1 MPFCI
6 IRRRAA
12 CPALSIFCQET
23 AMKEQNSLAARASG
37 VLLHISSLP
46 SPYGIGD
53 LGPASHAFIDFLA
66 RSGQSCWQVLPLVPV
81 SPAFGNSPY
90 MSGSAF
96 AGNPLLISPELLVR
110 DGWLRQEE
118 LPPLSVEFS
127 EYLVHF
133 EAVTAWKEQVLE
145 RAWQN
150 FLRANNEEQ
159 QEAFFA
165 ELTAQHFW
173 LRNYSLFVALKRHFN
188 QQGWF
193 DWPEELRLR
202 QPEAIA
208 AAERQFQADIRRCQ
222 FEQHLF
228 FSQWQEL
235 HNHAAAQGIRI
246 IGDLP
251 IYVALDSA
259 DVWADQDI
267 FMLSPKTGRPTH
279 VAGVPP
285 DYFSKTGQLWGNPLY
300 RWHSRTPGVKE
311 RLLDWWEQRLRAVLA
326 VVDVIRIDHFR
337 GFEAYWAVP
346 AKEETAMN
354 GGWQK
359 GPGLR
364 FFKEMEKRIGSL
376 PVIAEDLGVITPEVE
391 ELRDGMGFPG
401 MKILLFAFD
410 GRPENAYLP
419 HNMPRNCVVY
429 TGTHDNDTA
438 VGWYLSGEVAATAKR
453 QAKSYANRSDD
464 EAARFHEDLMSL
476 AMSSPAALCILPMQD
491 VLGFG
496 NDCRMNTPGTATG
509 NWRWRC
515 APRFISDALAER
527 LRQST
532 ELFGRLPAPAEKDAK
547 EA

>member
-1 MPFCI
+1 M
-6 IRRRAA
+6 
-12 CPALSIFCQET
+12 T
-23 AMKEQNSLAARASG
+23 EQNVQPGRFGENRASG
-37 VLLHISSLP
+37 ILLHISSLP

-53 LGPASHAFIDFLA
+53 FGPSSLSFIDFLA
-66 RSGQSCWQVLPLVPV
+66 QSGQSCWQVLPLVPV

-90 MSGSAF
+90 MSSSAF
-96 AGNPLLISPELLVR
+96 AGNPLLISPDLLVR

-118 LPPLSVEFS
+118 LPPLSSEFS
-127 EYLVHF
+127 EYLVNF
-133 EAVTAWKEQVLE
+133 EAVTVWKEKMLDL
-145 RAWQN
+145 AWQH
-150 FLRANNEEQ
+150 FLRSRDENL
-159 QEAFFA
+159 QESFFA
-165 ELTAQHFW
+165 ELNAKLPW
-173 LRNYSLFVALKRHFN
+173 LRDYSLFTALKQHFG

-193 DWPEELRLR
+193 DWPEELRQH
-202 QPEAIA
+202 QPEAVA
-208 AAERQFQADIRRCQ
+208 AAERQLQQAMRRCQ

-235 HNHAAAQGIRI
+235 HDHATAKGIRI

-259 DVWADQDI
+259 DVWATQDI

-300 RWHSRTPGVKE
+300 RWHSRAAGVKE
-311 RLLDWWEQRLRAVLA
+311 RLLDWWEQRLRAILS

-337 GFEAYWAVP
+337 GFEAYWSVS

-354 GGWQK
+354 GSWQK

-364 FFKEMEKRIGSL
+364 FFKEMEKRLDGL
-376 PVIAEDLGVITPEVE
+376 PVIAEDLGVITPEME
-391 ELRDGMGFPG
+391 ELRDSMGFPG

-410 GRPENAYLP
+410 GRSENAYLP
-419 HNMPRNCVVY
+419 WNMKENCVVY

-438 VGWYLSGEVAATAKR
+438 VGWYLSGEVAAEAKR
-453 QAKSYANRSDD
+453 QAKQAANRSDD
-464 EAARFHEDLMSL
+464 EASRFHEDMMYL
-476 AMSSPAALCILPMQD
+476 AMSSPAALCLLPMQD

-496 NDCRMNTPGTATG
+496 NDCRMNTPGTTQG

-515 APRFISDALAER
+515 APRFITDSLAEQ
-527 LRQST
+527 LQHST
-532 ELFGRLPAPAEKDAK
+532 ALFGRLPAETKDEK

>member
-1 MPFCI
+1 
-6 IRRRAA
+6 
-12 CPALSIFCQET
+12 
-23 AMKEQNSLAARASG
+23 MKEQNHFYNGINAARSSG

-46 SPYGIGD
+46 STFGIGD
-53 LGPASHAFIDFLA
+53 LGPASHAFADFLA
-66 RSGQSCWQVLPLVPV
+66 RSGQSFWQILPLVPV

-110 DGWLRQEE
+110 DGWLPSEE
-118 LPPLSVEFS
+118 LPPLPIDFS
-127 EYLVHF
+127 EYLVNF
-133 EAVTAWKEQVLE
+133 EAVTAWKEQVLW
-145 RAWQN
+145 RAWQH
-150 FLRANNEEQ
+150 FLRSRNKEQ
-159 QEAFFA
+159 QESFFA
-165 ELTAQHFW
+165 ELNTKHCW
-173 LRNYSLFVALKRHFN
+173 LRNYSLFTAMKQHFN
-188 QQGWF
+188 HQGWF
-193 DWPEELRLR
+193 DWPDELRLR

-208 AAERQFQADIRRCQ
+208 AAERQFQTDIRRCQ
-222 FEQHLF
+222 FEQYLF
-228 FSQWQEL
+228 FSQWEEL
-235 HNHAAAQGIRI
+235 HRHAAAKGVRI

-267 FMLSPKTGRPTH
+267 FMLSPKTCRPTH

-285 DYFSKTGQLWGNPLY
+285 DYFSETGQLWGNPLY
-300 RWHSRTPGVKE
+300 RWHSRSTGVKE
-311 RLLDWWEQRLRAVLA
+311 RLLDWWEQRLRAILS

-346 AKEETAMN
+346 AKERTAMN
-354 GGWQK
+354 GEWQK

-364 FFKEMEKRIGSL
+364 FFREMEQRLGIL
-376 PVIAEDLGVITPEVE
+376 PVIAEDLGIITPEVE
-391 ELRDGMGFPG
+391 ELRDSMGFPG

-410 GRPENAYLP
+410 GRAENAYLP

-438 VGWYLSGEVAATAKR
+438 VGWYLSNEVPAAKR
-453 QAKSYANRSDD
+453 QAKRYANRNDD
-464 EAARFHEDLMSL
+464 DAARFHEDMIYL

-496 NDCRMNTPGTATG
+496 NDCRMNTPGVANG

-515 APRFISDALAER
+515 APRFISDGLAEW
-527 LRQST
+527 LRQGT
-532 ELFGRLPAPAEKDAK
+532 ELFGRFPAVEKDAN
-547 EA
+547 ES